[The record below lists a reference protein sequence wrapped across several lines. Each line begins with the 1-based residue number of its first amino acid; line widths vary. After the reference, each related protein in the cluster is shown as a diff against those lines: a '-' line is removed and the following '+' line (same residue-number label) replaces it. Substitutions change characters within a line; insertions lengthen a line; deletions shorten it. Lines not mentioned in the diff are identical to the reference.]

1 MKKDKTTWQR
11 EVEEKDYLWIN
22 IDTGQIVS
30 EEGIDLGHIPENL
43 EKMMKE
49 EISQPKI
56 DGEVE
61 WLEWWGKRKLLI
73 KYEMELLRTQY
84 HRRLHVLQFRL
95 TDHETLVPY
104 VRDLVRRLLEEE
116 DSRSLELPSCRIGF
130 RLTPPKSE
138 IVDLE
143 AAIEWCGEHCPSAV
157 KIETSIWKKQLPDK
171 GRHVPGIEV
180 TQEDKLYV
188 KGGK

>member
-1 MKKDKTTWQR
+1 MKKNRTTWQR
-11 EVEEKDYLWIN
+11 EVEGKDYLWI
-22 IDTGQIVS
+22 DTTTGQVIS
-30 EEGIDLGHIPENL
+30 EADIDLDHIPDHL
-43 EKMMKE
+43 DKMMKE
-49 EISQPKI
+49 DISQPATES
-56 DGEVE
+56 DTE

-73 KYEMELLRTQY
+73 KYEMDLLRTQY

-104 VRDLVRRLLEEE
+104 VKDLVHRLIEEE
-116 DSRSLELPSCRIGF
+116 DGRFLDLPSTRMGF
-130 RLTPPKSE
+130 KLTPPKSE
-138 IVDLE
+138 IVDME

-157 KIETSIWKKQLPDK
+157 RVETGIWKKKLPDK

-188 KGGK
+188 DGGK

>member
-1 MKKDKTTWQR
+1 MKKNKTTWQR
-11 EVEEKDYLWIN
+11 EVEGKDYLWLN

-30 EEGIDLGHIPENL
+30 EEEIDLDHVPENL
-43 EKMMKE
+43 TKMMKE
-49 EISQPKI
+49 EISQPAT
-56 DGEVE
+56 DSDVE

-73 KYEMELLRTQY
+73 KFEMELLRTQY
-84 HRRLHVLQFRL
+84 HRRLHVQQFRL

-104 VRDLVRRLLEEE
+104 VRDLVRRLIE
-116 DSRSLELPSCRIGF
+116 DEDGRYLDLPSTRMGF
-130 RLTPPKSE
+130 KLTPPKSE
-138 IVDLE
+138 IVDME

-157 KIETSIWKKQLPDK
+157 KVETSIWKKQLPDK

-188 KGGK
+188 NGGK